1 MNAIA
6 GFFAWCAGADKVLLA
21 QCSPKEQIKHAGLG
35 SLVLIPAIL
44 GVVSMSYAISTLS
57 SNPYLAFL
65 LALLWGAIVF
75 AIDRFIVSTF
85 RKGTSVLRDFFS
97 FQFFARLLFAVGIG
111 ILVSHPLVLLVFK
124 DSLTQEL
131 LLMRNEQDQQ
141 LFNRYEGQIDSVKGR
156 NDQLAQGVRAK
167 EQERREWQ
175 QFLAFE
181 ISGKDTV
188 MACCGST
195 TGMRYYGPATRK
207 IEDRIATLGQEIEAV
222 KGEIRQ
228 EVEANQQ
235 VLTSLGAQR
244 DTTQS
249 TFSKAFSFD
258 YVAREVALERLEAR
272 EPGGKSVSLTKWF
285 LILFFIFVDIL
296 PVFLK
301 MATNRGEY
309 DDRLDAEQLNIHLRY
324 GYEREQDE
332 IVRKNF
338 VDRLTKLRLS
348 ETDRLFAHWDGDFAK
363 LLRRLQ
369 PYLQVK
375 EPRAEEPKPSAS
387 TKEPVAEEVDA

>member
-1 MNAIA
+1 MNKPVFD
-6 GFFAWCAGADKVLLA
+6 FFVWCSGADPELLA
-21 QCSPKEQIKHAGLG
+21 QCSRKEQIKYAGLG

-44 GVVSMSYAISTLS
+44 GLASMSYAISTLTDM
-57 SNPYLAFL
+57 PVLPIL
-65 LALLWGAIVF
+65 MALVWAAIVF

-85 RKGTSVLRDFFS
+85 RKGRSVLRDFFS

-131 LLMRNEQDQQ
+131 LVMRDEQDKK
-141 LFNRYEGQIDSVKGR
+141 LFERYEGQIDSVRGR
-156 NDQLAQGVRAK
+156 NDQLALGVRAK

-207 IEDRIATLGQEIEAV
+207 IEDRIATLGQEIDAL
-222 KGEIRQ
+222 KTDIRQ
-228 EVEANQQ
+228 ETEANQQ
-235 VLTSLGAQR
+235 VLANLSAQR
-244 DTTQS
+244 DTTQA
-249 TFSKAFSFD
+249 TFQSAFSFD

-272 EPGGKSVSLTKWF
+272 EPGGQSVRLTKWF
-285 LILFFIFVDIL
+285 LMLFFIFVDIL

-301 MATNRGEY
+301 MATVRGEY
-309 DDRLDAEQLNIHLRY
+309 DDRLDAEKLVIHLPY
-324 GYEREQDE
+324 GYEREQNE
-332 IVRKNF
+332 KVRRSF
-338 VDRLTKLRLS
+338 VDRLTQLRLT
-348 ETDRLFAHWDGDFAK
+348 EIERLFTQWDGADFNR
-363 LLRRLQ
+363 LLRRLA
-369 PYLQVK
+369 PFLSPK
-375 EPRAEEPKPSAS
+375 NPENTAKSKAEEPESL
-387 TKEPVAEEVDA
+387 EV